1 MSRYSDVTYVLNC
14 PFALGI
20 SIIKK
25 ANDQA
30 LDSKVWEMWLS
41 LYPNMTKD
49 NFISFTDYKN
59 KLLHTKKEQST
70 DEMIAMVKMLNAA
83 YGGKV
88 VEA

>member
-1 MSRYSDVTYVLNC
+1 
-14 PFALGI
+14 
-20 SIIKK
+20 
-25 ANDQA
+25 
-30 LDSKVWEMWLS
+30 MWLS